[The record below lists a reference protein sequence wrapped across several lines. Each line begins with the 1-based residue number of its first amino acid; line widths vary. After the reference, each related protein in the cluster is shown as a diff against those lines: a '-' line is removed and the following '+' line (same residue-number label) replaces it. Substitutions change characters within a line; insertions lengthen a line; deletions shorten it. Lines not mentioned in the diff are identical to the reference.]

1 MPLIHHPRKGAS
13 RVARK
18 RQGGA
23 APTSLFGAKKV
34 AQKCHLVTAPRG
46 RVIRPSQQCPMVVTL
61 PNQLQGVLG

>member
-1 MPLIHHPRKGAS
+1 MPLIHHPKKGAS

-23 APTSLFGAKKV
+23 APTSLFGATTG
-34 AQKCHLVTAPRG
+34 AQKCQPVAAPKG
-46 RVIRPSQQCPMVVTL
+46 RVIDTTQQCHMTKAL